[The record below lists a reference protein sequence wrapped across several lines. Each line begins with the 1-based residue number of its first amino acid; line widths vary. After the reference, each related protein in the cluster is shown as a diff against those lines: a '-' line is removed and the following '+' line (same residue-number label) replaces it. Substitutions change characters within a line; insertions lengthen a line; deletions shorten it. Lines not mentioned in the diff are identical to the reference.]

1 MHSRGSRGGDDIQ
14 GGREVGVVR
23 TNHGDVEA
31 SLIGHLDERN
41 CQRHWSDPRHCKQ
54 DGSLREVVLPLPAIW
69 TPTTAPDFRY
79 RWSVARHHHR
89 IPRIAALT
97 LVLVGCSGD
106 SAAPSSI
113 ALPPANAP
121 LDYQLG
127 VAYSPD
133 PDVAVLARD
142 RTAVPD
148 ADRYNICYVNGFQS
162 QPDEASLWLD
172 EHPDLVL
179 RDDNGE
185 PLVDPEWPDEYIF
198 DISTPGN
205 RAQLAEI
212 VGAWIDGCATSGFQ
226 AVEIDNLDSYAR
238 FADRLTEDQAVDFA
252 RQLTKR
258 AHANGLAIGQKNAAE
273 ILPRR
278 SEAGFD
284 FAVVEQCNE
293 FDECGQFTD
302 AYGDQVYAIEYTQAN
317 FDKGCAEFPQI
328 SIVLR
333 DRDVSAPGSATY
345 VRQTC

>member
-1 MHSRGSRGGDDIQ
+1 MLLAACGSPSGDDAP
-14 GGREVGVVR
+14 
-23 TNHGDVEA
+23 GDTP
-31 SLIGHLDERN
+31 S
-41 CQRHWSDPRHCKQ
+41 
-54 DGSLREVVLPLPAIW
+54 DGSP
-69 TPTTAPDFRY
+69 
-79 RWSVARHHHR
+79 S
-89 IPRIAALT
+89 AL
-97 LVLVGCSGD
+97 
-106 SAAPSSI
+106 
-113 ALPPANAP
+113 ALPPANGG

-127 VAYSPD
+127 GAYEPPAGVTVVS
-133 PDVAVLARD
+133 RD
-142 RTAVPD
+142 RNAAP
-148 ADRYNICYVNGFQS
+148 AAGIYNICYVNGFQS